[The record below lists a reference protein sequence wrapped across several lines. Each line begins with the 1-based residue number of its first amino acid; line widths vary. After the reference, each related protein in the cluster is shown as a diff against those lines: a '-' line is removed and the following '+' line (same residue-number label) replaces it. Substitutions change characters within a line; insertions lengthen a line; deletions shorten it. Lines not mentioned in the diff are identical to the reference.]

1 MLHQGADLGGGARVV
16 TYLYTCPDHG
26 GFDVRRPMSAANDA
40 QACPSCD
47 APSRRVF
54 TTPMLTRTHRA
65 LAAALGRDERS
76 ADAPEVVTSLPPRE
90 ARPQRRPPPPR
101 GLPRL

>member
-1 MLHQGADLGGGARVV
+1 MLPPGADLGGEPRVV
-16 TYLYTCPDHG
+16 TYLFTCPDHG

-40 QACPSCD
+40 QACPSCH

-54 TTPMLTRTHRA
+54 TTPMLPRTHRA
-65 LAAALGRDERS
+65 LAAALERDERS
-76 ADAPEVVTSLPPRE
+76 ADAPEVVTSLPPRQ
-90 ARPQRRPPPPR
+90 ARPQRRTLPPR